1 MKQYIVKPG
10 QNIYDISVLL
20 YGSIE
25 GVFDILVNNDIGI
38 NDTLTAGTVINYDEE
53 FIINEGI
60 QKWLE
65 ENNILPA
72 NGDVN
77 FDVSEIVDLQPRII
91 VDQEG
96 PTSLIE
102 VTLSSGT
109 MYIDW
114 GDGQNIDK
122 LTGISAKMFDHP
134 YNDDGKHVIRFYGN
148 FALRNFDIREING
161 TYYALS
167 QCHVSGSF
175 KESTGRSD
183 LKTLF
188 L

>member
-1 MKQYIVKPG
+1 
-10 QNIYDISVLL
+10 
-20 YGSIE
+20 
-25 GVFDILVNNDIGI
+25 
-38 NDTLTAGTVINYDEE
+38 
-53 FIINEGI
+53 
-60 QKWLE
+60 
-65 ENNILPA
+65 
-72 NGDVN
+72 
-77 FDVSEIVDLQPRII
+77 
-91 VDQEG
+91 
-96 PTSLIE
+96 
-102 VTLSSGT
+102 

-122 LTGISAKMFDHP
+122 LTGTSAKMFDHP

-175 KESTGRSD
+175 KESTGRND